1 MRKYWNKLLNWIG
14 FEIEEIPD
22 DKLSK
27 SPTGDPDIDRIDN
40 NSLKNNNIVS
50 IHQNKPVKIVYISPE
65 NYEQVQN
72 IADHLRNFRPVVV
85 NMESI
90 EKDLAKRILDFLSG
104 TTYAISGSMHKIN
117 PSIVMVMP
125 QGFSIVN
132 LTEVKTT
139 PVKDEYLTWDKTS
152 ES

>member
-1 MRKYWNKLLNWIG
+1 MRKYWNKLLSWIG

-27 SPTGDPDIDRIDN
+27 SSMGDPGIDHADN
-40 NSLKNNNIVS
+40 VKNNNVVS
-50 IHQNKPVKIVYISPE
+50 LHQNKPVKIVYISPE

-72 IADHLRNFRPVVV
+72 IADHLRNYRPVVV
-85 NMESI
+85 NMEAI

-125 QGFSIVN
+125 QGFNIVN

-139 PVKDEYLTWDKTS
+139 SSKEEYLTWDKTS

>member
-1 MRKYWNKLLNWIG
+1 MKKYWHKLCNWIG

-27 SPTGDPDIDRIDN
+27 SSTEDLGMDRLDGKNSN
-40 NSLKNNNIVS
+40 NVIS

-72 IADHLRNFRPVVV
+72 IADHLRGFKPVIV
-85 NMESI
+85 NMETI

-104 TTYAISGSMHKIN
+104 TTYAITGSMHKIN
-117 PSIVMVMP
+117 PNIVMVLP

-132 LTEVKTT
+132 LTEVKTS
-139 PVKDEYLTWDKTS
+139 PAKEEYLSWDKTS